1 MPHANACLTPRG
13 RQVLVTR
20 IADGWPVS
28 RAARAAGISRQT
40 GSKWWN
46 RYRREGSPGLVDRRS
61 VVRRQARAHPPE
73 LGARLFSCGA
83 SSESDHTGWRG
94 RRAWRARRCMPSCVV
109 TGLGRLDRLEPRPP
123 VIRYERAAPGELL
136 HLDTKQLGRIR
147 PGGGLPKP
155 QRAAGYGAGRKQTI
169 GWNRVHVAVDDHSRI
184 SYVEELA
191 DEAPATTVGFLRR
204 AVAFYARHGISVER
218 VLTDNGNPYRSRAF
232 VAACAELAVSPRR
245 TRPYR
250 PQTNGASEFERF
262 IRTLLHEWAYPGA
275 FHDTAARV
283 ASLPRF
289 VDFYN
294 RSRPH
299 WSLNGQAPM
308 SRAPVNNLRGKN
320 S

>member
-1 MPHANACLTPRG
+1 MSHANACLTPRG

-46 RYRREGSPGLVDRRS
+46 RYRREGSPGLLDRRS

-73 LGARLFSCGA
+73 LGARLCRLRRELRVGPHRLA
-83 SSESDHTGWRG
+83 WQTGLSRSTVYALL
-94 RRAWRARRCMPSCVV
+94 RRH
-109 TGLGRLDRLEPRPP
+109 GLGRLDRLEPRPP

-136 HLDTKQLGRIR
+136 HLDTKSLGRIG
-147 PGGGLPKP
+147 PGGGH
-155 QRAAGYGAGRKQTI
+155 RVHGRGERHRHRRI

-184 SYVEELA
+184 AYVEELT
-191 DEAPATTVGFLRR
+191 DESPATTAAFLER
-204 AVAFYARHGISVER
+204 ALTFYAGHGITVQR
-218 VLTDNGNPYRSRAF
+218 VLSDNGGCYRSRLFAATAERLG
-232 VAACAELAVSPRR
+232 VALRK

-250 PQTNGASEFERF
+250 PQTNGKAERF
-262 IRTLLHEWAYPGA
+262 IRTLLSEWAYAAA
-275 FHDTAARV
+275 FHDTAQRV
-283 ASLPRF
+283 ASLPAF

-299 WSLNGQAPM
+299 WSLNGQPPM
-308 SRAPVNNLRGKN
+308 SRAPVNNLSGKN

>member
-1 MPHANACLTPRG
+1 MSHANACLTPRG

-46 RYRREGSPGLVDRRS
+46 RYRREGSPGLLDRRS

-73 LGARLFSCGA
+73 LGARLCRLRRELRVGPHRLA
-83 SSESDHTGWRG
+83 WQTGLSRSTVYALL
-94 RRAWRARRCMPSCVV
+94 RRH
-109 TGLGRLDRLEPRPP
+109 GLGRLDRLEPRPP

-136 HLDTKQLGRIR
+136 HLDTKSLGRIG
-147 PGGGLPKP
+147 PGGGH
-155 QRAAGYGAGRKQTI
+155 RVHGRGERHRHRRI

-184 SYVEELA
+184 AYVEELT
-191 DEAPATTVGFLRR
+191 DESPATTAAFLER
-204 AVAFYARHGISVER
+204 ALTFYAGHGITDQR
-218 VLTDNGNPYRSRAF
+218 VLSDNGGCYRSRLFAATAERLG
-232 VAACAELAVSPRR
+232 VALRT

-250 PQTNGASEFERF
+250 PQTNGKAERF
-262 IRTLLHEWAYPGA
+262 IRTLLSEWAYAAA
-275 FHDTAARV
+275 FHDTAQRV
-283 ASLPRF
+283 ASLPAF

-299 WSLNGQAPM
+299 WSLNGQPPM
-308 SRAPVNNLRGKN
+308 SRAPVNNLSGKN
-320 S
+320 T

>member
-13 RQVLVTR
+13 RLVLVTR
-20 IADGWPVS
+20 IAGGWPVI

-46 RYRREGSPGLVDRRS
+46 RYRREGAAGLADRRS

-73 LGARLFSCGA
+73 LAERLCRLRRELRVGPHRLA
-83 SSESDHTGWRG
+83 WQTGISRSTVYALL
-94 RRAWRARRCMPSCVV
+94 RRH
-109 TGLGRLDRLEPRPP
+109 GLGRLDRLEPRPP
-123 VIRYERAAPGELL
+123 VVRYERAAPGELL
-136 HLDTKQLGRIR
+136 HLDTKQLGRIP

-155 QRAAGYGAGRKQTI
+155 QRTAGYSAGRRRGI
-169 GWNRVHVAVDDHSRI
+169 GWNRVHVAIDDHSRI
-184 SYVEELA
+184 AYVEELA
-191 DEAPATTVGFLRR
+191 DEAPVTTAAFLERAT
-204 AVAFYARHGISVER
+204 AFYAGHGIHIQR
-218 VLTDNGNPYRSRAF
+218 VLSDNGGCYRSKLF
-232 VAACAELAVSPRR
+232 AAAAERLGVGLRK

-250 PQTNGASEFERF
+250 PQTNGKAERF
-262 IRTLLHEWAYPGA
+262 IRTLLSEWAYASA

-283 ASLPRF
+283 ASLPGF

-299 WSLNGQAPM
+299 WSLNGQPPM
-308 SRAPVNNLRGKN
+308 SRAPVNNVSGKN

>member
-1 MPHANACLTPRG
+1 MSHANACLTPRG

-46 RYRREGSPGLVDRRS
+46 RYRREGSPGLLDRRS

-73 LGARLFSCGA
+73 LGARLCRLRRELRVGPHRLA
-83 SSESDHTGWRG
+83 WQTGLSRSTVYALL
-94 RRAWRARRCMPSCVV
+94 RRH
-109 TGLGRLDRLEPRPP
+109 GLGRLDRLEPRPP

-136 HLDTKQLGRIR
+136 HLDTKSLGRIG
-147 PGGGLPKP
+147 PGGGH
-155 QRAAGYGAGRKQTI
+155 RVHGRGERHRHRRI

-184 SYVEELA
+184 AYVEELT
-191 DEAPATTVGFLRR
+191 DESPATTAAFLER
-204 AVAFYARHGISVER
+204 ALTFYAGHGITVQR
-218 VLTDNGNPYRSRAF
+218 VLSDNGGCYRSRLFAATAERLG
-232 VAACAELAVSPRR
+232 VALRK

-250 PQTNGASEFERF
+250 PQTNGKAERF
-262 IRTLLHEWAYPGA
+262 IRTLLSEWAYAAA
-275 FHDTAARV
+275 FHDTAQRV
-283 ASLPRF
+283 ASLPAF

-299 WSLNGQAPM
+299 WSLNGRPPM
-308 SRAPVNNLRGKN
+308 SRAPVNNLSGKN
-320 S
+320 T